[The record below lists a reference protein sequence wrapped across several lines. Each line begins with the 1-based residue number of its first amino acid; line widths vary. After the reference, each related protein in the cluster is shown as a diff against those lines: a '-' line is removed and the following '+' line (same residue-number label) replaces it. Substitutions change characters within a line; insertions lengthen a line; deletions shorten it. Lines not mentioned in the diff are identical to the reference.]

1 MRKLLLSSFLLICLT
16 GLLCLSAAGAEIS
29 VSPPDGVNIALA
41 EKTTV
46 SFTLTG
52 ADAGIS
58 GFNITLTVSE
68 PAVASITRISFAD
81 WVMLPMNSSMEQQE
95 IFVMGVDLEQ
105 KAQPGDEPFSLFA
118 IDLVGHTTGSATL
131 TVTPRR
137 VEDDLGGRY
146 MPASFGIPISVG
158 TGVTSPTPATSS
170 SGTSSSGAGPSV
182 QPASPAP
189 TTMVTPTYHSTDV
202 IPEGTGTSVITL
214 TEQPLNATTPATS
227 PATSTPL
234 PWVIPLASL
243 AGLAGFR
250 AWRGQGSRGR

>member
-29 VSPPDGVNIALA
+29 VSPPDGVNIAPT
-41 EKTTV
+41 ENTTV

-68 PAVASITRISFAD
+68 PVVASITRISFAD

-95 IFVMGVDLEQ
+95 IFVMGIDLEQ

-170 SGTSSSGAGPSV
+170 SGTSSPGAGPSV

-189 TTMVTPTYHSTDV
+189 TTMATPTYHSTDV
-202 IPEGTGTSVITL
+202 MPEGTGTSVLTL
-214 TEQPLNATTPATS
+214 TEQPLNATTPATP

-234 PWVIPLASL
+234 PWVIPFASL